1 MGSKSLSKLVL
12 TAAVSSAV
20 MTAGLMVTGM
30 SAFAAG
36 RCGGVYAVDS
46 ATTLTRVAQRCHV
59 SLSALYEANPGVDPS
74 NVRPGARLA
83 IPSEINRY
91 SVGAT
96 YSAPDSSTPDNTGD
110 ASTTTDTYSRS
121 VRYDPP
127 MQSSDYDL
135 MDSDRYSHRTGV
147 RDIRGEGQAP
157 SWMRTEVSNDGNDG
171 GMSGG
176 GGRYLINDRLSYQK
190 QSALRIH
197 NAAVP
202 ALQPALMNMP
212 ATPALKTS
220 LIKCTDLRTT
230 DGRKIHQVR
239 KIITTPEDT
248 YVEVVMSSDASG
260 ADCTLMSRSTSEE
273 SAEGVLPARFTSPTK
288 LSPPD
293 YRLPDYSRIGVTP
306 RMIKVNETFSLKGEI
321 ADSYGDCLLLRTKD
335 NRLWRLSSPNPSLEL
350 IGKTVTVWGKSVTG
364 GVCGGGAT
372 MVVSHAIYA
381 EPWIEN

>member
-1 MGSKSLSKLVL
+1 MGSKSLSKLVI
-12 TAAVSSAV
+12 TAAIGSAV
-20 MTAGLMVTGM
+20 MTVGI
-30 SAFAAG
+30 SAHAAG

-59 SLSALYEANPGVDPS
+59 NLSALYEANPGVDPS

-96 YSAPDSSTPDNTGD
+96 YSAPDSSTVATP
-110 ASTTTDTYSRS
+110 TTTDSYAAP
-121 VRYDPP
+121 VRYNPP

-135 MDSDRYSHRTGV
+135 MDRDYDRTNHLTRV
-147 RDIRGEGQAP
+147 REMNVSGKAP
-157 SWMRTEVSNDGNDG
+157 SWMRTEVSSDGNNG
-171 GMSGG
+171 GVSGG

-197 NAAVP
+197 NAGVP

-220 LIKCTDLRTT
+220 LIKCTDLRSS

-260 ADCTLMSRSTSEE
+260 ADCTLISGSTSEE

-288 LSPPD
+288 LSTPD
-293 YRLPDYSRIGVTP
+293 YHLPDYSRIGVTP

-321 ADSYGDCLLLRTKD
+321 ADSYGDCLLLRTSD
-335 NRLWRLSSPNPSLEL
+335 NRLWRLSSPQPSLEL
-350 IGKTVTVWGKSVTG
+350 IGKTVTVWGKSVSG